1 MLDPDPA
8 LHQQEGTMKKLDSR
22 NRVKTKPLS
31 SSRKRHHSDAELRQ
45 QLEDLSEKFDLVLP
59 EVTAR
64 VAALEHLLRE
74 KQLVTR
80 QDLISA
86 RSFVRLQEE

>member
-1 MLDPDPA
+1 
-8 LHQQEGTMKKLDSR
+8 MKKLDSR
-22 NRVKTKPLS
+22 NRVSK
-31 SSRKRHHSDAELRQ
+31 KRMRTRATGEGDGDLRQ
-45 QLEDLSEKFDLVLP
+45 RLEDLIDKVDLVLP
-59 EVTAR
+59 EMTAR

-86 RSFVRLQEE
+86 RAFVRLQEE

>member
-1 MLDPDPA
+1 
-8 LHQQEGTMKKLDSR
+8 MKKLDARSR
-22 NRVKTKPLS
+22 VTRRRVSSSKTKNGEA
-31 SSRKRHHSDAELRQ
+31 DLRQ

-74 KQLVTR
+74 KQLVSR
-80 QDLISA
+80 ADLVSA
-86 RSFVRLQEE
+86 RAFVRRLEE

>member
-1 MLDPDPA
+1 
-8 LHQQEGTMKKLDSR
+8 MKKLDARSR
-22 NRVKTKPLS
+22 VTRRQVS
-31 SSRKRHHSDAELRQ
+31 SSKAKNGEADLRQ

-74 KQLVTR
+74 KELVSR
-80 QDLISA
+80 ADLVSA
-86 RSFVRLQEE
+86 RAFVRRLEE

>member
-1 MLDPDPA
+1 
-8 LHQQEGTMKKLDSR
+8 MKKLDARSR
-22 NRVKTKPLS
+22 VTRRKVNS
-31 SSRKRHHSDAELRQ
+31 SKAKDSNADLRQ

-74 KQLVTR
+74 KELVSR
-80 QDLISA
+80 ADLVSA
-86 RSFVRLQEE
+86 RAFVRRLEE

>member
-1 MLDPDPA
+1 
-8 LHQQEGTMKKLDSR
+8 MKKLDARSR
-22 NRVKTKPLS
+22 VTRRKVS
-31 SSRKRHHSDAELRQ
+31 SSKRQDSAAEMRQ

-74 KQLVTR
+74 KQLVSR
-80 QDLISA
+80 ADLISA
-86 RSFVRLQEE
+86 RAFVRRLEE

>member
-1 MLDPDPA
+1 
-8 LHQQEGTMKKLDSR
+8 MKKLDSGS
-22 NRVKTKPLS
+22 RVKKKPV
-31 SSRKRHHSDAELRQ
+31 RRQKRHDSNTELRQ
-45 QLEDLSEKFDLVLP
+45 QLEDLNEKFDLVLP

-86 RSFVRLQEE
+86 RSFVRLQEQ

>member
-1 MLDPDPA
+1 
-8 LHQQEGTMKKLDSR
+8 MKKLDSR
-22 NRVKTKPLS
+22 SRARRRPVGRGKTPKAKNNNADL
-31 SSRKRHHSDAELRQ
+31 RHR
-45 QLEDLSEKFDLVLP
+45 LEDLSEKFDLVLP

-80 QDLISA
+80 NDLISA
-86 RSFVRLQEE
+86 RAFVRMQEA

>member
-1 MLDPDPA
+1 MR
-8 LHQQEGTMKKLDSR
+8 KLDARS
-22 NRVKTKPLS
+22 RVKKKPA
-31 SSRKRHHSDAELRQ
+31 RKPIQGNSTSNADLCQR
-45 QLEDLSEKFDLVLP
+45 LEDLIEKCDLVLP

-86 RSFVRLQEE
+86 RAFVRLQEE

>member
-1 MLDPDPA
+1 
-8 LHQQEGTMKKLDSR
+8 MKKLDARSR
-22 NRVKTKPLS
+22 VTRRKVS
-31 SSRKRHHSDAELRQ
+31 SSKPQDSAADLRQ

-74 KQLVTR
+74 KGLVSR
-80 QDLISA
+80 ADLVSA
-86 RSFVRLQEE
+86 RAFVRRLEE

>member
-1 MLDPDPA
+1 MM
-8 LHQQEGTMKKLDSR
+8 MKKLDSR
-22 NRVKTKPLS
+22 SRVKRKPRTPKAS
-31 SSRKRHHSDAELRQ
+31 TTNEDIRHR
-45 QLEDLSEKFDLVLP
+45 LEDLCEKFDLVLP

-74 KQLVTR
+74 KNLVSR

-86 RSFVRLQEE
+86 RAFVRLQEA

>member
-1 MLDPDPA
+1 
-8 LHQQEGTMKKLDSR
+8 MKKLDARSR
-22 NRVKTKPLS
+22 VTRQRVS
-31 SSRKRHHSDAELRQ
+31 SSKARNSEADLRQ

-74 KQLVTR
+74 KQLVSR
-80 QDLISA
+80 ADLISA
-86 RSFVRLQEE
+86 RAFVRRQEE

>member
-1 MLDPDPA
+1 
-8 LHQQEGTMKKLDSR
+8 MKKLDARSR
-22 NRVKTKPLS
+22 VTRRKAGS
-31 SSRKRHHSDAELRQ
+31 SKAKDTTAALRQ

-74 KQLVTR
+74 KQLVSR
-80 QDLISA
+80 ADLVSA
-86 RSFVRLQEE
+86 RAFVRRLEE

>member
-1 MLDPDPA
+1 
-8 LHQQEGTMKKLDSR
+8 MKKLDARSR
-22 NRVKTKPLS
+22 VTRRRASPSKTKNS
-31 SSRKRHHSDAELRQ
+31 ETELRQ

-74 KQLVTR
+74 KQLVSR
-80 QDLISA
+80 ADLVSA
-86 RSFVRLQEE
+86 RAFVRRLEE

>member
-1 MLDPDPA
+1 
-8 LHQQEGTMKKLDSR
+8 MKKLDARSR
-22 NRVKTKPLS
+22 VTRRPAS
-31 SSRKRHHSDAELRQ
+31 SAKAKDSNADLRQ

-74 KQLVTR
+74 KELVSR
-80 QDLISA
+80 ADLVSA
-86 RSFVRLQEE
+86 RAFVRRLEE

>member
-1 MLDPDPA
+1 
-8 LHQQEGTMKKLDSR
+8 MKKLDARSR
-22 NRVKTKPLS
+22 VTRRRASPSKAKNS
-31 SSRKRHHSDAELRQ
+31 EAELRQ

-74 KQLVTR
+74 KQLVSR
-80 QDLISA
+80 ADLISA
-86 RSFVRLQEE
+86 RAFVRRQEE

>member
-1 MLDPDPA
+1 
-8 LHQQEGTMKKLDSR
+8 MKKLDARSR
-22 NRVKTKPLS
+22 VTRRKVS
-31 SSRKRHHSDAELRQ
+31 SSKAKDATADLRQ

-74 KQLVTR
+74 KELVSR
-80 QDLISA
+80 ADLVSA
-86 RSFVRLQEE
+86 RAFVRRLEE